1 MTAFAAILQALQAD
15 AALTAILTG
24 GLYDG
29 VAIQD
34 ISRQATPDAFDAWGE
49 MKPCG
54 ILKPESQSPAGPHTH
69 GSRLFVALWLYQQR
83 GGAEIDAAR
92 ERAYQV
98 LHRATL
104 GGSAGMWEVRH
115 ANDVLGAEVQGL
127 DTPMVMSRFVATVN
141 RGGG

>member
-1 MTAFAAILQALQAD
+1 MTAFAAILQALQGD
-15 AALTAILTG
+15 SALMAMLPG

-29 VAIQD
+29 VAVQD

-69 GSRLFVALWLYQQR
+69 GSRLFVTLWLYQQR

-98 LHRATL
+98 LHMSQLAGS
-104 GGSAGMWEVRH
+104 GGLWDVRH
-115 ANDVLGAEVQGL
+115 AGDVLGAEVQALGV
-127 DTPMVMSRFVATVN
+127 PVIMSRYVATVN
-141 RGGG
+141 RSAG